1 MPSSLEAAEE
11 RRLLRVRTES
21 EAHGQYRRSPRSDV
35 SVAHSP
41 MSDYRVRIEKD
52 YTVFCAGH
60 FITYDGHECEALH
73 GHNYRAAA
81 ALEGPLDE
89 NAYVFDF
96 TRLKRALKAVVDR
109 LDHRMLLPTK
119 SALVRVTQSGAEV
132 QAMYRDKR
140 YVFPLGDVVLLPI
153 PNTTAEMLAWWI
165 AQELRQDLEGHP
177 RGASAIEV
185 EVDESFGQR
194 AFYRE
199 VLDKGG
205 PSGPGRP

>member
-1 MPSSLEAAEE
+1 
-11 RRLLRVRTES
+11 
-21 EAHGQYRRSPRSDV
+21 
-35 SVAHSP
+35 
-41 MSDYRVRIEKD
+41 MSQYRVRIEKD

-60 FITYDGHECEALH
+60 FITYDGHECEPLH

-109 LDHRMLLPTK
+109 LDHRTLLPTK
-119 SALVRVTQSGAEV
+119 SALIRMRQAGVEV
-132 QAMYRDKR
+132 EAIYRNKR
-140 YVFPLGDVVLLPI
+140 YVFPASDVVLLPI

-165 AQELRQDLEGHP
+165 AQELRQSLGALP
-177 RGASAIEV
+177 PGASAIEV

-199 VLDKGG
+199 ALGG
-205 PSGPGRP
+205 GGRGQPERA

>member
-1 MPSSLEAAEE
+1 
-11 RRLLRVRTES
+11 
-21 EAHGQYRRSPRSDV
+21 
-35 SVAHSP
+35 
-41 MSDYRVRIEKD
+41 MSDYRVRVEKD

-60 FITYDGHECEALH
+60 FITYDGHECEPLH
-73 GHNYRAAA
+73 GHNYRAAV

-89 NAYVFDF
+89 NAYVYDF

-119 SALVRVTQSGAEV
+119 SAVIRVAQAGAEV
-132 QAMYRDKR
+132 EAIYRDKR
-140 YVFPLGDVVLLPI
+140 YVFPLSDVVLLPI

-165 AQELRQDLEGHP
+165 VQELRQSL
-177 RGASAIEV
+177 GALPPATAIEV

-199 VLDKGG
+199 ALGG
-205 PSGPGRP
+205 DGRGRAGHP

>member
-1 MPSSLEAAEE
+1 
-11 RRLLRVRTES
+11 
-21 EAHGQYRRSPRSDV
+21 
-35 SVAHSP
+35 
-41 MSDYRVRIEKD
+41 MSQYRVRIEKD

-60 FITYDGHECEALH
+60 FITYDGHECEPLH

-96 TRLKRALKAVVDR
+96 TRLKRALKAVIDR

-119 SALVRVTQSGAEV
+119 SALIRVAQSGAEI
-132 QAMYRDKR
+132 QATYRDKR
-140 YVFPLGDVVLLPI
+140 YIFPLSDVVLLPI

-165 AQELRQDLEGHP
+165 AQELRQGL
-177 RGASAIEV
+177 GALPPGATAIEV
-185 EVDESFGQR
+185 EVDESSGQR

-199 VLDKGG
+199 ALRQPDRGD
-205 PSGPGRP
+205 PELP